1 MLQERLKK
9 GLKENF
15 NSEDEDADVKKNR
28 IMTEEEMLLARDKGD
43 GYLNPR

>member
-1 MLQERLKK
+1 MLQKRLKK

-28 IMTEEEMLLARDKGD
+28 ILTEEEMLLARNKGD
-43 GYLNPR
+43 GYLNAR